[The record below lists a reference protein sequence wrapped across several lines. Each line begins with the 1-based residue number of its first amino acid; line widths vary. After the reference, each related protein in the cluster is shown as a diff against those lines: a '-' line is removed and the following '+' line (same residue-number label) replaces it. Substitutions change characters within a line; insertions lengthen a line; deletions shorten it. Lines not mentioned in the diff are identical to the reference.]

1 MNGFLFIKAAV
12 EVSTDTFCLPN
23 RKTFR
28 FPTPLLSTY
37 LYFDK
42 KAPEKCKYSSQAYLL
57 RNSLV
62 INAFQNL
69 LFCVPKAAVL
79 HVKSVGFAS
88 QKSRFRNV
96 KAQLSLFKEIIFTKL
111 RIFLSSGT
119 SNKRENCLP
128 NKTLLSLYL
137 YTSFTGFSP
146 LL

>member
-1 MNGFLFIKAAV
+1 MNGFLFIKQQRRSAQTHSSFQI
-12 EVSTDTFCLPN
+12 EN
-23 RKTFR
+23 TFR
-28 FPTPLLSTY
+28 FPTPFLSTY

-57 RNSLV
+57 CNHLV
-62 INAFQNL
+62 INALQNL

-79 HVKSVGFAS
+79 HGKSVGFAS
-88 QKSRFRNV
+88 QKSRFRNA

-128 NKTLLSLYL
+128 NKVLLILYL